1 MANIN
6 VYQFRMPGQPEI
18 NLRGLQPRYGTR
30 AAIERLGHTPLLDT
44 VLELDERLL
53 NADGFTVP
61 EYLTYRIHLKPSHG
75 YAGWTATVGTL
86 TGARLQVMAGDYDAR
101 LTMREFD
108 PAAGA
113 APCLRIIDANQR
125 AGGDLWVRLDH
136 EPELA
141 RFPELAA
148 AAALVING
156 RRLTDPDELDVRR

>member
-6 VYQFRMPGQPEI
+6 VYQYRVPGHPEI

-30 AAIERLGHTPLLDT
+30 PAIERIGYIPLLDT

-61 EYLTYRIHLKPSHG
+61 EYLTYRIHLRHSHG
-75 YAGWTATVGTL
+75 YAGWTAPHGKL
-86 TGARLQVMAGDYDAR
+86 TCARLQVMAGDYDAR

-108 PAAGA
+108 PACGGTL
-113 APCLRIIDANQR
+113 CLRIVGANQR
-125 AGGDLWVRLDH
+125 AGGDLWVRLDD

-141 RFPELAA
+141 RFPDLAPT
-148 AAALVING
+148 AALVING
-156 RRLTDPDELDVRR
+156 RRLTDPDEVDARR